1 MLNTSIKWLNIRI
14 SFFDKSFLNQRIT
27 FCFVHLKNICSEN
40 RNQLIPFLQNARTI
54 HIEKKKKNLISLP
67 FKSHE
72 SQTQTFEGY
81 CESAE
86 PRKNSI
92 PSSDHP
98 ITIYIHRGTKGIA
111 IETKK
116 QNTIFAKLNPHF
128 VAIRRPVAP
137 CYPHPTYLYIY
148 CPFNSLKILRF
159 HGGTIAGEQLG
170 GSGGMKA
177 NKCKQKE
184 NAGSTMA
191 FDFIGPPLDACYT
204 PGNRT
209 RFSIP
214 PPSIIPTVCVS
225 AFYEP
230 PLSPRPCSKTETR
243 FED

>member
-1 MLNTSIKWLNIRI
+1 MAQYKN
-14 SFFDKSFLNQRIT
+14 FFLRQIVSQSTYHILFCTFKKYMFRKSKSTYSLSPKCPHDPYR
-27 FCFVHLKNICSEN
+27 
-40 RNQLIPFLQNARTI
+40 
-54 HIEKKKKNLISLP
+54 KKKKNLISLP